1 MNQIKC
7 IFFIGTLVSLIL
19 LSPSTILYA
28 NAQDEEHEDEPDVQH
43 IQIDDES
50 EVQHVHVHEDHEDH
64 EEHDEL
70 VKIFLSVNTI
80 SFSKS
85 IEVFLFQVEEEP
97 FEFYLQNNNDMVH
110 ITGIELQL
118 KDLTLQEKKKFS
130 DSSSTIKGQ
139 DIEIKLFKGETNDV
153 IPTPVE
159 LEPYEILRVE
169 LSSENITDQG
179 TYAGEL
185 LVTGDNIEPSTVE
198 VKLTINHNNY
208 ELLGFTL
215 LGAVI
220 SLSIGFHLT
229 GREKRKEWEN
239 SIDDDS
245 AIISHINGYIRNL
258 NHLRETITP
267 EAWKKFRIVYN
278 KKRNSIEKYRDKLA
292 LDNEAEA
299 VKWFKDIANQLP
311 QKYFDKPRDIDERR
325 IKLVEIMDVNR
336 IKENNPKDEFPSE
349 ELLEETKKIIELEN
363 TKKQRELKQGELN
376 DDEKTHLQHHK
387 KVVKKLIEQDRK
399 NIKEIVVQIN
409 KEDIEYLEIKANK
422 LSDEEKEHLN
432 ELSDEEKEHLNELSD
447 EEKEHLNEL
456 SDEEKEHLNELKNEL
471 KKLERQELTSDKE
484 IALLEARLKE
494 LIIEGEGLTLPTSDD
509 DASIEEKIK
518 KGYTCEEIANELD
531 SILEKRPHRSIVN
544 IMIGHKELR
553 GDQDQVWKERT
564 EFYEKLRNKMTKDE
578 RTKNLHD
585 IGKISFFLTGLVASV
600 PAGIFA
606 TANFV
611 GQPYVDLLIALAIG
625 FAFHRGKDIPKTITK
640 ITEKSSK
647 VTRPTSKPKTANHQG
662 HGGHN

>member
-43 IQIDDES
+43 TQIHDES
-50 EVQHVHVHEDHEDH
+50 EVQHVHVHEDHEEH

-70 VKIFLSVNTI
+70 VKIFLSVKTI
-80 SFSKS
+80 SLSKS
-85 IEVFLFQVEEEP
+85 ILAFPFQVEDEP

-110 ITGIELQL
+110 VTGIELQL

-139 DIEIKLFKGETNDV
+139 DIEIKLFKSETNDV

-159 LEPYEILRVE
+159 LESYEILRVE

-215 LGAVI
+215 AGAGV
-220 SLSIGFHLT
+220 SIYMGYHLT
-229 GREKRKEWEN
+229 DREKRKEWEN

-245 AIISHINGYIRNL
+245 AIISHINGHIRNL
-258 NHLRETITP
+258 NHLRKTIEP
-267 EAWKKFRIVYN
+267 KAWKNLRIVYH

-299 VKWFKDIANQLP
+299 VKWFKDITSQLP
-311 QKYFDKPRDIDERR
+311 QQYLVEPKTADPPR

-336 IKENNPKDEFPSE
+336 IKENNPEEEFPSDK
-349 ELLEETKKIIELEN
+349 LLEETKKIIELEN
-363 TKKQRELKQGELN
+363 RKKPKERT
-376 DDEKTHLQHHK
+376 DDEKKLLHDHK
-387 KVVKKLIEQDRK
+387 HKVKKLIEQDRK
-399 NIKEIVVQIN
+399 NIKEIFVQIN
-409 KEDIEYLEIKANK
+409 KEDIEYLEIEGNK
-422 LSDEEKEHLN
+422 LSDKEKEDLN
-432 ELSDEEKEHLNELSD
+432 N
-447 EEKEHLNEL
+447 
-456 SDEEKEHLNELKNEL
+456 LKNEL
-471 KKLERQELTSDKE
+471 KKLEQQELTLDDE
-484 IALLEARLKE
+484 LEFLAAKLKK
-494 LIIEGEGLTLPTSDD
+494 LIIDEEELTLPTSDY
-509 DASIEEKIK
+509 ASIEEKIK

-531 SILEKRPHRSIVN
+531 SILKKRPHRSIVN
-544 IMIGHKELR
+544 IMIGHMGLR
-553 GDQDQVWKERT
+553 GDQYKRWRERKE
-564 EFYEKLRNKMTKDE
+564 FFEKLRNKMTSDE
-578 RTKNLHD
+578 RKKNRYD
-585 IGKISFFLTGLVASV
+585 IGKWYFLIIGLFVSV
-600 PAGIFA
+600 PTGIFA
-606 TANFV
+606 TANLV

-625 FAFHRGKDIPKTITK
+625 FAFHRVKDIPKTITK